1 MKILIFWGKQFT
13 MNTGISFEQDVA
25 ALIEEIKSTKKPK
38 ISNKKRTPALIKL
51 WHKYETSIKKNQLSL
66 KLIKIGEILL
76 DEKDYGM
83 AAKCFGLY
91 LQETHLFREEKI
103 FEEGYVKTFFKNKV
117 FDESLI
123 KVFLCFGSCMALYY
137 LDEDPNFQVS
147 TSKMKIEQMLNILQL
162 TSEKAITKNSYSWLV
177 YNCTIHIYNICL
189 KLLMQKLS
197 IIAIDYLIWC
207 CVCMESSIPLMTV
220 KYLTWR
226 TQLYIATSECY
237 YVLNSGVC
245 GEEFARRG
253 LQKVIEL
260 EEIEKMSSSTPCP
273 QRLQMFKES
282 FLKLKIT
289 IFKRDVFESRR
300 HAKSLKPKFKLV
312 FNDIV
317 HNKWPRTACEQLLIE
332 SFNGRSA
339 QFFAV
344 IETLASK
351 DHETIK
357 RQINQHEDEN
367 EQDLISELFFA
378 GVELAALNGHD
389 EDQRV
394 NRINLSES
402 IITLAVAESDLIT
415 LSSLTKFLI
424 LAFMHEKWEIFEN
437 LIFQVLQELE
447 KYNNK
452 SDYVLE
458 RQILQ
463 ILSAFSIMVPS
474 YQIRT
479 DLKIKKEKSMHE
491 AKKISVKDLLN
502 VSKLMSDFITN
513 ESSNIFILK
522 YHSMLVD
529 IVLFIWSAFKPHFTS
544 EISQG
549 HIHTLLKETS
559 FWMIFEMLIKIHH
572 VMVAVGIQNVNL
584 TFFIEATLTV
594 SIFIEQFV
602 EKSKFGESVPFSI
615 SPEIM
620 KQAASI
626 LNVKVD
632 TLCFLDFINNLLLS
646 ALKFIQTAK
655 NSMKLFVEV
664 KDVRLDED
672 EKLNARNVAALH
684 LELMFKQQCIATLI
698 DYFTPKKEI
707 KSASSIKTL
716 TKNQAKLKTKCS
728 IANNGCENDLSKAL
742 FIISKV
748 SVQNSQA
755 SKMLKEASQLLKKEL
770 HIKSKKSNLNTDGSL
785 IPPAPLLVCQ
795 GLNCVVLKPAPF
807 PAAGN
812 VAYYSIYL
820 RLATSKGV
828 TLNDVSFE
836 GTGDLVQNSSDCLFV
851 VKGLAPNTAYIA
863 AVAAFNEKL
872 ILVGGSIGN
881 ACIPFYTIDS
891 FPAIQAFAYLTQ
903 VAYKC
908 QVYEV
913 AKYASELVWNFFVS
927 QDDNMTNLSSKNDTF
942 KRLNFSKNSST
953 VLQRLFVQ
961 TIFISADVIIKE
973 EQLYW
978 YNIAM
983 KSQLANNQ
991 LERISL
997 SQKIVLGI
1005 QVSALL
1011 NDESLCMQG
1020 CVHIYELL
1028 FPIVYWKLLICPALQ
1043 IIEFLFAVLQELKNV
1058 LKYISLNSDT
1068 LRMMIICLTNYTA
1081 KILVSLKS
1089 ESAAISVLQ
1098 LGKNICSNMLSN
1110 GHALDSD
1117 VSVNKV
1123 NLHQKV
1129 WKRLS
1134 VSGELKEFYTREI
1147 KLHSIELLS
1156 LKLSNQEKDL
1166 LLNGGEDSII
1176 FKIDLDNM
1184 TILEAYNEVFKF
1196 KKRADFLENFVRVIS
1211 KALNERSFDNV
1222 IKWTEETLSL
1232 LKINLKFLIA
1242 NENESCVEM
1251 KDDLQVTD
1259 NNGDAKKDENKRQK
1273 NENKHIKKPYQ
1284 TNKLRNVI
1292 KRSDLCKKNKLTNQ
1306 TKEQESTVKLNFKAA
1321 FKDVLPKF
1329 LHFLKIKQQR
1339 MKLRVLSHIE
1349 HPWRCQMY
1357 IINGECHF
1365 QIALEKF
1372 TDMVSQGS
1380 AKNVISYPTNQLEN
1394 ECNSERIIDS
1404 NMFSLGS
1411 LGVLLV
1417 NWLGSMKGSVIQND
1431 NIKACAFED
1440 QSIENDAS
1448 LPSVAIKKPRYFDKK
1463 FLEHFKEACLFLKR
1477 AMILAH
1483 RGKHWMLLQ
1492 QACNNLLVYTQVF
1505 VFKIVVNTS
1514 LDSENQFYIH
1524 HLRSIIYINFYYAAD
1539 LILDMISVYLK
1550 NKVQHKCFS
1559 DRLIENYDVSYADM
1573 MRVIFFA
1580 IEVLFYEKK
1589 FDKVCILVIRLNEL
1603 TQEFY
1608 CEELFPLLSYSKQ
1621 HLKDTRDGVLKAN
1634 LLTSKLKIK
1643 NSLCNSEE
1651 TKKSELLDEFPYK
1664 HQINVAFHAEEVLKK
1679 FSSCLETKSKST
1691 QLLKHSRK
1699 LLFRYLAGKI
1709 GVVKNLLIN
1718 TKTFSNEPMNLW
1730 QNSFSSIE
1738 DVEVQPLVLDSDLAI
1753 IIASYENT
1761 INYLL
1766 QQQSEY
1772 VAWAMHD
1779 LGNIFFHLKDKRSAN
1794 MWWSK
1799 AIDSIVKKSEGLK
1812 LWRELILVD
1821 EKSILAYKKLLEKFD
1836 IWGCL
1841 LVSLL
1846 AAKIARYIYDGN
1858 VNSCIDACQMSAAF
1872 VKAIFCCS
1880 INHPLS
1886 CADYATYKIGQ
1897 AYPTKHVLPGINL
1910 FSDDHHV
1917 NSASLLAN
1925 MVWICKQLLIAGYYI
1940 EIQPLLTFS
1949 QYLSDQIG
1957 HLSSAVEVKIMRV
1970 SSLIHL
1976 SLLNPAI
1983 DNFIDITSGF
1993 NLPAPA
1999 DVISRNVFYKWPLI
2013 QDDILTSREFLNSL
2027 CQFNVTPHH
2036 LVAYGSSLC
2045 YQVCIQ
2051 QAALLSAIASLS
2063 FEYPKFEKND
2073 MNCNKSFLESKM
2085 REFMKITE
2093 KDDSLPSISF
2103 SFDCLSMNS
2112 AQLRG
2117 KLLGRSK
2124 QILNEILTN
2133 SSEDYMLT
2141 LSQQFEFFINCH
2153 LELAHINEQQL
2164 MLTRSIDHIYLCL
2177 QAFNTFDVNRFKE
2190 NALGYC
2196 KSSSNVCKTPDF
2208 SVNMWMVCKIKLCSL
2223 LNQRI
2228 IFQPNHGSI
2237 KEANEIL
2244 SQAIVECKTFND
2256 VFSLFAFEF
2265 LKLKSDIH
2273 NGMSVS
2279 DAVTKLE
2286 EIQNLIVKLHEI
2298 PLPIKYFLFE
2308 VETMQAE
2315 FYSSVSLD
2323 TSMKSYLVLEN
2334 SILNEMLFHG
2344 LKLDSNFKYP
2354 LLNQKCSNSKLFF
2367 IFLAVKFRSLSLQA
2381 KSINSNNQV
2390 HKIEILS
2397 SLLTEISVCLSTFCV
2412 LMINEVTMATEMKF
2426 LKGKIERLLY
2436 ELGCLDIMSCIATFL
2451 DIITTTCTL
2460 TGDLNMS
2467 QQCCCEIALALLYKI
2482 KNNKS
2487 TNPPGHIC
2495 YYFSW
2500 LCIHT
2505 ASAISDFEQNTE
2517 LYRNVDSVITN
2528 HDEFP
2533 EFLKE
2538 DFGEKMIYIKDV
2550 LHYIARLNS
2559 QSTLYSSLGSIYEK
2573 KRNIAYP
2580 TGYFNPVY
2588 KLRAMHAYF
2597 FANPYYNVSI
2607 FAALKYISNFEHL
2620 INHKSVGSSVVLDDL
2635 NARFNDTIFSSTN
2648 EVAICW
2654 YSSDLFPANGFVYF
2668 LMALSKKRI
2677 DGLVLK
2683 EMLQGEISNSIVV
2696 SLENVA
2702 IKSIVVLHQ
2711 QLVKSMVPMGIL
2723 YDDSTSTT
2731 GLMHSNTAGLQHL
2744 NTAGLHF
2751 NRNNLLHR
2759 QKTNDENNKELGKL
2773 RKEFV
2778 QILSKFRSELGKNDE
2793 LSLLLNQKNLC
2804 DLEKI
2809 LNVNRN
2815 RIIMASDSL
2824 TDWL

>member
-1 MKILIFWGKQFT
+1 

-38 ISNKKRTPALIKL
+38 ISIKKRVPALIKL
-51 WHKYETSIKKNQLSL
+51 WHKYETYIKKNQLSL

-76 DEKDYGM
+76 DEQDYGM

-91 LQETHLFREEKI
+91 LQETHLFRQEKI
-103 FEEGYVKTFFKNKV
+103 FEEDYVKTFFNNKI

-123 KVFLCFGSCMALYY
+123 KAFLCFGSCMASYY

-162 TSEKAITKNSYSWLV
+162 TSEKAITKSSYSWLV

-197 IIAIDYLIWC
+197 TIAIDYLIWC

-237 YVLNSGVC
+237 YILNSGVC
-245 GEEFARRG
+245 GEEFAIRG

-260 EEIEKMSSSTPCP
+260 KEIEKMSSSTPCP
-273 QRLQMFKES
+273 LRLQMFKES

-289 IFKRDVFESRR
+289 IFKRDVFESRK

-312 FNDIV
+312 LNEIL

-351 DHETIK
+351 EHETIK
-357 RQINQHEDEN
+357 RQNIQHEDEN
-367 EQDLISELFFA
+367 EQELISELFFA
-378 GVELAALNGHD
+378 GVELATLNGHD

-394 NRINLSES
+394 NRISVSES

-437 LIFQVLQELE
+437 LIYEVLHELE
-447 KYNNK
+447 KHNNK
-452 SDYVLE
+452 SDYILE

-474 YQIRT
+474 YQVRT
-479 DLKIKKEKSMHE
+479 GLKIKKEKSMHE
-491 AKKISVKDLLN
+491 AKKVSVKDLLN
-502 VSKLMSDFITN
+502 VSKLLSDFVTN
-513 ESSNIFILK
+513 ESSNMFISK

-529 IVLFIWSAFKPHFTS
+529 IVLFIWSAFKPHFTY

-559 FWMIFEMLIKIHH
+559 FCMIFEILIKIHH

-602 EKSKFGESVPFSI
+602 EKSQFGEIIPFSI

-626 LNVKVD
+626 LNVKMD
-632 TLCFLDFINNLLLS
+632 TLCFLHFINNLLLS

-655 NSMKLFVEV
+655 NLMKLFVEI
-664 KDVRLDED
+664 KDVKFDED
-672 EKLNARNVAALH
+672 KKSNARNVAALH

-698 DYFTPKKEI
+698 DYYTPKEEI

-716 TKNQAKLKTKCS
+716 TKNQAKLKTKCF

-742 FIISKV
+742 FIISKA
-748 SVQNSQA
+748 SVKNSQA
-755 SKMLKEASQLLKKEL
+755 SKMLKEASQLLQKEL
-770 HIKSKKSNLNTDGSL
+770 HIIKKSNLNTDGSL
-785 IPPAPLLVCQ
+785 IPPAPILVCQ

-807 PAAGN
+807 PTAGN

-836 GTGDLVQNSSDCLFV
+836 GTGDLVQSSSDCLFV

-881 ACIPFYTIDS
+881 ACSPFYTIDS
-891 FPAIQAFAYLTQ
+891 FPAVQAFAYLTQ

-908 QVYEV
+908 QVYEI
-913 AKYASELVWNFFVS
+913 AKYASELIWNFFVS

-942 KRLNFSKNSST
+942 KRLNFSTFNNSST

-978 YNIAM
+978 YNVAM

-991 LERISL
+991 LERINL
-997 SQKIVLGI
+997 CRKIILGV

-1020 CVHIYELL
+1020 CVLIYELL

-1043 IIEFLFAVLQELKNV
+1043 IIEFLFAILQELKNV
-1058 LKYISLNSDT
+1058 LKYMSFNSDT

-1098 LGKNICSNMLSN
+1098 LGKNICSNILSN
-1110 GHALDSD
+1110 GHALDSV

-1129 WKRLS
+1129 RKRLS
-1134 VSGELKEFYTREI
+1134 VSCELKEFYTREI
-1147 KLHSIELLS
+1147 KLHTIELLA

-1166 LLNGGEDSII
+1166 LFNGGEDSII

-1184 TILEAYNEVFKF
+1184 TSLEAYNEVFKF
-1196 KKRADFLENFVRVIS
+1196 KKRADFLENFVGVIS
-1211 KALNERSFDNV
+1211 KALNERSFNNV

-1259 NNGDAKKDENKRQK
+1259 NNGDAKKDEKKIQK
-1273 NENKHIKKPYQ
+1273 NENKHIKKPHQ

-1329 LHFLKIKQQR
+1329 LHFLKLKQQR

-1349 HPWRCQMY
+1349 LPWRCQMY
-1357 IINGECHF
+1357 LINGECHF

-1380 AKNVISYPTNQLEN
+1380 TKNVISHPTNQLEI

-1417 NWLGSMKGSVIQND
+1417 NWLGSMKGPLIQTD
-1431 NIKACAFED
+1431 NIKVCAFED
-1440 QSIENDAS
+1440 QSVENDAS
-1448 LPSVAIKKPRYFDKK
+1448 LPPIAIKKPKYFDKK

-1505 VFKIVVNTS
+1505 VFKVVVNTS

-1524 HLRSIIYINFYYAAD
+1524 HLRSIIFMNFYYAAD
-1539 LILDMISVYLK
+1539 LILDMISVNLK

-1559 DRLIENYDVSYADM
+1559 DCLIENYDISYADM
-1573 MRVIFFA
+1573 MRVMFFA

-1589 FDKVCILVIRLNEL
+1589 FDKVCILIIRLNEL

-1621 HLKDTRDGVLKAN
+1621 HLKDTRDGVLKTQDTRDSILKTH

-1643 NSLCNSEE
+1643 SSLCNSEE
-1651 TKKSELLDEFPYK
+1651 TKKSALLDEFSHK
-1664 HQINVAFHAEEVLKK
+1664 HQINVVFHAEEVLKK
-1679 FSSCLETKSKST
+1679 FYSCLETKSKNT

-1718 TKTFSNEPMNLW
+1718 AKTFSNEPINLW
-1730 QNSFSSIE
+1730 KNSFSSIE

-1753 IIASYENT
+1753 VIASYENT

-1772 VAWAMHD
+1772 AASAMNE

-1799 AIDSIVKKSEGLK
+1799 AIDSVVKRSEGLK
-1812 LWRELILVD
+1812 SWRELILAD
-1821 EKSILAYKKLLEKFD
+1821 EKSILACKKLLEKFD

-1841 LVSLL
+1841 LVSVL

-1858 VNSCIDACQMSAAF
+1858 VSSCIDACQMSAAF

-1910 FSDDHHV
+1910 FSDDHNV
-1917 NSASLLAN
+1917 NSASLLVN
-1925 MVWICKQLLIAGYYI
+1925 MIWTCKQLLVAGYCI

-1957 HLSSAVEVKIMRV
+1957 HLSSAVEVKIARV
-1970 SSLIHL
+1970 SSLIQL
-1976 SLLNPAI
+1976 NLLNPAI
-1983 DNFIDITSGF
+1983 DNFIDIISGF

-1999 DVISRNVFYKWPLI
+1999 DVISRNIFYKWPLI
-2013 QDDILTSREFLNSL
+2013 EDDILTSHEFLNSL

-2045 YQVCIQ
+2045 YQVRIQ
-2051 QAALLSAIASLS
+2051 QAVLLSAIASLS

-2093 KDDSLPSISF
+2093 KDDSLPSIIS
-2103 SFDCLSMNS
+2103 SFDCLLRNS

-2124 QILNEILTN
+2124 QILNGILTT
-2133 SSEDYMLT
+2133 SSEDCMLT

-2164 MLTRSIDHIYLCL
+2164 MFTRSIDHIYLCL
-2177 QAFNTFDVNRFKE
+2177 QAFNTFDVNRLKE

-2196 KSSSNVCKTPDF
+2196 KSSSSVCKVPDF

-2223 LNQRI
+2223 LTQRI
-2228 IFQPNHGSI
+2228 IFQPNHGSV

-2244 SQAIVECKTFND
+2244 FQAIVECKTFND

-2279 DAVTKLE
+2279 DAVSKLE
-2286 EIQNLIVKLHEI
+2286 EIQNFIVKLHEI
-2298 PLPIKYFLFE
+2298 PLPIKYLLFE
-2308 VETMQAE
+2308 VQTMKAE
-2315 FYSSVSLD
+2315 FYASICLD
-2323 TSMKSYLVLEN
+2323 TSMKFYLVLEN

-2344 LKLDSNFKYP
+2344 LTLDSNFKYP

-2381 KSINSNNQV
+2381 KSVNSNNQV

-2397 SLLTEISVCLSTFCV
+2397 NLLNEISVCLSTFC
-2412 LMINEVTMATEMKF
+2412 LFMINEVTMATEMKF
-2426 LKGKIERLLY
+2426 LKGQIERLLY
-2436 ELGCLDIMSCIATFL
+2436 EFGCLDIMSCIATFL

-2482 KNNKS
+2482 KTNKS

-2505 ASAISDFEQNTE
+2505 ASAISEFEQNTE
-2517 LYRNVDSVITN
+2517 LYRNIDSVITN

-2538 DFGEKMIYIKDV
+2538 DLGEKMIYIKDV
-2550 LHYIARLNS
+2550 LHYIAQLNNPN
-2559 QSTLYSSLGSIYEK
+2559 TLYSSLGPVYER
-2573 KRNIAYP
+2573 KRSFAYS

-2597 FANPYYNVSI
+2597 FASPHYNVSI
-2607 FAALKYISNFEHL
+2607 FSALKYISNFEHL
-2620 INHKSVGSSVVLDDL
+2620 INHRSVGSSVILDDL
-2635 NARFNDTIFSSTN
+2635 DARFNDTIFSSTN

-2654 YSSDLFPANGFVYF
+2654 YTSDLFSANGFVYF

-2677 DGLVLK
+2677 DGLEFK
-2683 EMLQGEISNSIVV
+2683 KMLQVEISNSVEV
-2696 SLENVA
+2696 FSENVA
-2702 IKSIVVLHQ
+2702 IKSIVALHQ

-2723 YDDSTSTT
+2723 YDDSASTT
-2731 GLMHSNTAGLQHL
+2731 GLQHS

-2751 NRNNLLHR
+2751 NRNSNLLQH
-2759 QKTNDENNKELGKL
+2759 QKKNDESNKELEKL

-2778 QILSKFRSELGKNDE
+2778 QILSKFRSELGKNDDVP
-2793 LSLLLNQKNLC
+2793 LLLNQKNVC